1 MSWHKLLNVSNF
13 GHSIKIIILCYGQR
27 FRCSK
32 AGFYWDFLL
41 KIGMDCV
48 IISENDTLFRD
59 LTWSTTVHPTLHWI
73 ILVYVVNRGI
83 GIKIFP
89 WLYVR
94 IRGISSPYTIPSPP
108 IRSFTPLGM
117 QKNETSDLDVLLKL
131 FEIKRPLMSPW
142 EIDSSEVLV
151 TTNYVIS
158 RSRCSTNDALH
169 SITSR
174 LCSDCACFSNIR
186 TS

>member
-1 MSWHKLLNVSNF
+1 MV
-13 GHSIKIIILCYGQR
+13 
-27 FRCSK
+27 
-32 AGFYWDFLL
+32 
-41 KIGMDCV
+41 
-48 IISENDTLFRD
+48 
-59 LTWSTTVHPTLHWI
+59 
-73 ILVYVVNRGI
+73 VYVVNRGL
-83 GIKIFP
+83 GIEIFP
-89 WLYVR
+89 RLYVR
-94 IRGISSPYTIPSPP
+94 IRGISSPYTIPSPSP
-108 IRSFTPLGM
+108 LIRSFTPLGM

-174 LCSDCACFSNIR
+174 LCSDCASL
-186 TS
+186 TSEPHNYKLINFTKVSFTT